1 MQLIIGGVDVGA
13 YIQQSGISESYEKV
27 YDTGNQFTAADGTEI
42 KRCLGVRKSYS
53 VSLDKVPLKTKNM
66 LRSRS
71 RYGYISCTVG
81 ETASQYLLTDFSAQV
96 VIQYEDLNLWAVKL
110 TLKSKD
116 IDSSSSG
123 YSGIYSVTCG
133 GTKVSM
139 ENNQIIGDIRIS
151 NNSGGF
157 PASGI
162 VASQLTFTIDIDK
175 FGGVIYFDP
184 SASCEIGGF
193 DAPTYYV
200 TGRSLSG
207 NEYTITATDRTI
219 FLDLPFNYTTLA
231 DHIDSNGNVA
241 IGEVVSEIARQ
252 AGFTS
257 GSSGSASSVLD
268 KIPYADLATTCRSIL
283 DTISQIA
290 CGVWYC
296 TTDNALNFYAFGS
309 YVGTF
314 HPSENQRTDVMQGLT
329 KGPICG
335 VLMINNSTS
344 TDTSEEFS
352 EGSTGGTYHAIKV
365 VSKYANAGRCRALY
379 DRVSGAKY
387 RSFSVSRSV
396 CSTFLPVGTL
406 FYEDEEETYIA
417 TNISI
422 SLSYTGA
429 YASIGADNSSETEWD
444 FNGAL
449 TRQVNAQIEAGR
461 KYHGISIS
469 QKDGFVCEG
478 AGGKITMSDGTMSF
492 WFSSEPIVNEG

>member
-1 MQLIIGGVDVGA
+1 MQLIIGGVDVSA

-27 YDTGNQFTAADGTEI
+27 YDTSNQFTAADGTEI

-53 VSLDKVPLKTKNM
+53 ISLDKVPLKTKNM

-71 RYGYISCTVG
+71 RYGYIICTVG
-81 ETASQYLLTDFSAQV
+81 EDASQYLLNDFSAQV
-96 VIQYEDLNLWAVKL
+96 IIQYEELNLWSVKF

-123 YSGIYSVTCG
+123 STGIYSVTCG

-139 ENNQIIGDIRIS
+139 ENNQIIGDIRIT

-157 PASGI
+157 PSSGV

-184 SASCEIGGF
+184 SASCTIGGF

-207 NEYTITATDRTI
+207 NSYTITATDRTI
-219 FLDLPFNYTTLA
+219 FLDLPFNYTTLEE
-231 DHIDSNGNVA
+231 HKDSDGNVS
-241 IGEVVSEIARQ
+241 ISEVVNEIARQ

-257 GSSGSASSVLD
+257 GSAGSASSVLD
-268 KIPYADLATTCRSIL
+268 KIPYADLATSCRSIL
-283 DTISQIA
+283 DAISQIA

-296 TTDNALNFYAFGS
+296 TVGNALNFYAFGS
-309 YVGTF
+309 FVASFY
-314 HPSENQRTDVMQGLT
+314 PSESKRTDVMRGLT

-344 TDTSEEFS
+344 TDASEEFS
-352 EGSTGGTYHAIKV
+352 EGSTGSTYNAIKI
-365 VSKYANAGRCRALY
+365 VSKYATAGRCRALY
-379 DRVSGAKY
+379 DRVKDAKY
-387 RSFSVSRSV
+387 TSFSVARAE
-396 CSTFLPVGTL
+396 CSYFLPVGTQ
-406 FYEDEEETYIA
+406 FQEDAEETYIA
-417 TNISI
+417 TNINM

-429 YASIGADNSSETEWD
+429 YASVGADNSSETEWD
-444 FNGAL
+444 FNGSL

-461 KYHGISIS
+461 KYHGVSINS
-469 QKDGFVCEG
+469 KNGFTCEG
-478 AGGKITMSDGTMSF
+478 TAGKITMADGTETYYSN
-492 WFSSEPIVNEG
+492 STPLVNEG